1 MTILTVTP
9 ESDASEKLLVTQD
22 ADRIAET
29 LSGIGVVFERWNAGV
44 ALNDGADQATV
55 LEAYAKDVRRL
66 SEAHGYQS
74 VDVVRMKPDHP
85 ERAAMRAKF
94 LAEHIHED
102 DEVRFF
108 VEGQG
113 AFYLRVGGKVYQ
125 TVCAAGD
132 LISVPKNTT
141 HWFDAG
147 ERPLFCAIRL
157 FTMPEGWVAKF
168 TGDPIATRFPSWEN
182 PLTRVAA

>member
-1 MTILTVTP
+1 MSELTITP
-9 ESDASEKLLVTQD
+9 DAKPDEKLVVTTD
-22 ADRIAET
+22 PARIAEE
-29 LSGIGVVFERWNAGV
+29 LAKIGVVFERWNASIP
-44 ALNDGADQATV
+44 LGADAGQDAV
-55 LEAYAKDVRRL
+55 LEAYKADVARL
-66 SEAHGYQS
+66 TAAHGYQS

-85 ERAAMRAKF
+85 DRAAMRAKF

-113 AFYLRVGGKVYQ
+113 AFYLRVGGKVYR
-125 TVCAAGD
+125 TVCEAGD

-147 ERPLFCAIRL
+147 DRPHFCAIRL
-157 FTMPEGWVAKF
+157 FTTPDGWVAKF
-168 TGDPIATRFPSWEN
+168 TGDEIAKQFPEFVN
-182 PLTRVAA
+182 PLTAAA

>member
-1 MTILTVTP
+1 MSELTVTP
-9 ESDASEKLLVTQD
+9 DSEPGRIIVRTSDHRQ
-22 ADRIAET
+22 IAAE
-29 LSGIGVVFERWNAGV
+29 LAGIGVVFERWDASKV
-44 ALNDGADQATV
+44 LPADADQAAV
-55 LEAYAKDVRRL
+55 LDAYAGDVGRL
-66 SEAHGYQS
+66 ASAHGYKS

-85 ERAAMRAKF
+85 DRAAMRAKF

-113 AFYLRVGGKVYQ
+113 AFYLRAGGKVYR
-125 TVCAAGD
+125 TVCCAGD

-147 ERPLFCAIRL
+147 DRPHFCAIRL
-157 FTMPEGWVAKF
+157 FTTPDGWVAKF
-168 TGDPIATRFPSWEN
+168 TGDRIAESFPEFVN
-182 PLTRVAA
+182 PETPKAA

>member
-1 MTILTVTP
+1 MSELTVTP
-9 ESDASEKLLVTQD
+9 DTDPNRIIVRTADAKQ
-22 ADRIAET
+22 IAAE
-29 LSGIGVVFERWNAGV
+29 LAKIGVSFERWNASKV
-44 ALNDGADQATV
+44 LADDAGQAEV
-55 LEAYAKDVRRL
+55 LDAYSADVSRL
-66 SEAHGYQS
+66 AREQGYQS

-85 ERAAMRAKF
+85 ERAALRAKF

-113 AFYLRVGGKVYQ
+113 AFYLRVGGKVYR
-125 TVCAAGD
+125 TVCCAGD

-147 ERPLFCAIRL
+147 DRPHFCAIRM
-157 FTMPEGWVAKF
+157 FTTPDGWVAKF
-168 TGDPIATRFPSWEN
+168 TGDKIAESFPEFVNPETR
-182 PLTRVAA
+182 AAA

>member
-1 MTILTVTP
+1 MSELVITP
-9 ESDASEKLLVTQD
+9 DSAPTERLVVATD
-22 ADRIAET
+22 VDRIADE
-29 LSGIGVVFERWNAGV
+29 LAKIGVVFERWNASV
-44 ALNDGADQATV
+44 RLSDGADQAAV
-55 LEAYAKDVRRL
+55 LEAYRKDVDRL
-66 SEAHGYQS
+66 AAAHGYQS

-85 ERAAMRAKF
+85 DRAAMRAKF

-113 AFYLRVGGKVYQ
+113 AFYLRVDGKVYR

-147 ERPLFCAIRL
+147 DKPLFCAIRM
-157 FTMPEGWVAKF
+157 FTTPDGWVAKF
-168 TGDPIATRFPSWEN
+168 TGDEIATRFPEFVN
-182 PLTRVAA
+182 PLTLAA

>member
-1 MTILTVTP
+1 MSELIITPDHDPRDRLVVTG
-9 ESDASEKLLVTQD
+9 DV
-22 ADRIAET
+22 DRIADE
-29 LSGIGVVFERWNAGV
+29 LSKIGVVFERWNADV
-44 ALNDGADQATV
+44 QLNEGADQAAV
-55 LEAYAKDVRRL
+55 LEAYKRDVSRL
-66 SEAHGYQS
+66 SDAHGYQS

-85 ERAAMRAKF
+85 DKAAMRAKF

-113 AFYLRVGGKVYQ
+113 AFYLRVGGKVYR

-132 LISVPKNTT
+132 LISVPKDTT

-147 ERPLFCAIRL
+147 DKPLFCAIRL
-157 FTMPEGWVAKF
+157 FTTPDGWVAKF
-168 TGDPIATRFPSWEN
+168 TGDKIAESFPEFVN
-182 PLTRVAA
+182 PLTQQAA

>member
-1 MTILTVTP
+1 MSELIITP
-9 ESDASEKLLVTQD
+9 DSAPSERLVTATD
-22 ADRIAET
+22 ADRIAEE
-29 LSGIGVVFERWNAGV
+29 LAKIGVVFERWNASV
-44 ALNDGADQATV
+44 PLSAGADQAAV
-55 LEAYAKDVRRL
+55 LEAYKADVERL
-66 SEAHGYQS
+66 TKAHGYQS
-74 VDVVRMKPDHP
+74 VDVARMRPDHP
-85 ERAAMRAKF
+85 DRAAMRARF

-113 AFYLRVGGKVYQ
+113 AFYLRVGGKVYR

-147 ERPLFCAIRL
+147 EKPLFCAIRL
-157 FTMPEGWVAKF
+157 FTTPDGWVAKF
-168 TGDPIATRFPSWEN
+168 TGDEIAKSFPEFVN
-182 PLTRVAA
+182 PETLAA

>member
-1 MTILTVTP
+1 MSELIITP
-9 ESDASEKLLVTQD
+9 ESDANDRLVVATD
-22 ADRIAET
+22 HDRIADE
-29 LSGIGVVFERWNAGV
+29 LAKLGVVFERWNAGV
-44 ALNDGADQATV
+44 KLADNADQAAV
-55 LEAYAKDVRRL
+55 LEAYRKDVDRL
-66 SEAHGYQS
+66 AQAHGYQS

-85 ERAAMRAKF
+85 DRAAMRAKF

-113 AFYLRVGGKVYQ
+113 AFYLRTGGKVYRV
-125 TVCAAGD
+125 VCGAGD

-147 ERPLFCAIRL
+147 DKPLFCAIRM
-157 FTMPEGWVAKF
+157 FTTPDGWVARF
-168 TGDPIATRFPSWEN
+168 TGDKIADRFPEFVN
-182 PLTRVAA
+182 PLTQAA

>member
-1 MTILTVTP
+1 MSELTISP
-9 ESDASEKLLVTQD
+9 DANPGEKLVVTTD
-22 ADRIAET
+22 PARIAAE
-29 LSGIGVVFERWNAGV
+29 LAKIGVVFERWEAGV
-44 ALNDGADQATV
+44 QLGSDAGQDAV
-55 LEAYAKDVRRL
+55 LEAYKADVARL
-66 SEAHGYQS
+66 TAAHGYQS

-85 ERAAMRAKF
+85 DRAAMRAKF

-113 AFYLRVGGKVYQ
+113 AFYLRVGGMVYR
-125 TVCAAGD
+125 TVCEAGD

-147 ERPLFCAIRL
+147 DRPHFCAIRL
-157 FTMPEGWVAKF
+157 FTTPDGWVAKF
-168 TGDPIATRFPSWEN
+168 TGDEIAKQFPEFVN
-182 PLTRVAA
+182 PLTAAA

>member
-1 MTILTVTP
+1 MSELIVTP
-9 ESDASEKLLVTQD
+9 DTNPKERLVVATD
-22 ADRIAET
+22 VDRIAEE
-29 LSGIGVVFERWNAGV
+29 LAKIGVVFERWNAAVPLGP
-44 ALNDGADQATV
+44 GADQAAV
-55 LEAYAKDVRRL
+55 LEAYKDDVARL
-66 SEAHGYQS
+66 SQAHGYQS

-85 ERAAMRAKF
+85 DRAAMRAKF

-113 AFYLRVGGKVYQ
+113 AFYLRAGGKVYR
-125 TVCAAGD
+125 TVCGAGD

-147 ERPLFCAIRL
+147 DKPLFCAIRL
-157 FTMPEGWVAKF
+157 FTTPDGWVARF
-168 TGDPIATRFPSWEN
+168 TGDPIAQSFPEFINPDTRD
-182 PLTRVAA
+182 AA

>member
-1 MTILTVTP
+1 MSELIITP
-9 ESDASEKLLVTQD
+9 DSNPRERLVVATD
-22 ADRIAET
+22 ADRIAEE
-29 LSGIGVVFERWNAGV
+29 LSKIGVVFERWNAGV
-44 ALNDGADQATV
+44 QLNAGADQAAV
-55 LEAYAKDVRRL
+55 LEAYKADVERL
-66 SEAHGYQS
+66 SNAHGYQS

-85 ERAAMRAKF
+85 DRAAMRAKF

-113 AFYLRVGGKVYQ
+113 AFYLRVGGKVYR

-147 ERPLFCAIRL
+147 DKPLFCAIRL
-157 FTMPEGWVAKF
+157 FTTPDGWVAKF
-168 TGDPIATRFPSWEN
+168 TGDEIARSFPEFVN
-182 PLTRVAA
+182 PDTLAA

>member
-1 MTILTVTP
+1 MSELTVTP
-9 ESDASEKLLVTQD
+9 DNQPSRVLVKTSDHAE
-22 ADRIAET
+22 IAAE
-29 LSGIGVVFERWNAGV
+29 LAKVGVAFERWNASKK
-44 ALNDGADQATV
+44 LADDAGQAEV
-55 LEAYAKDVRRL
+55 LDAYEADVSRL
-66 SEAHGYQS
+66 AREHGYQS

-85 ERAAMRAKF
+85 DRAAMRAKF

-113 AFYLRVGGKVYQ
+113 AFYLRIGGKVYR
-125 TVCAAGD
+125 TVCCAGD

-147 ERPLFCAIRL
+147 ERPHFCAIRM
-157 FTMPEGWVAKF
+157 FTTADGWVAKF
-168 TGDPIATRFPSWEN
+168 TGDTIAESFPQFEN
-182 PLTRVAA
+182 PETREAA

>member
-1 MTILTVTP
+1 
-9 ESDASEKLLVTQD
+9 
-22 ADRIAET
+22 
-29 LSGIGVVFERWNAGV
+29 
-44 ALNDGADQATV
+44 
-55 LEAYAKDVRRL
+55 
-66 SEAHGYQS
+66 
-74 VDVVRMKPDHP
+74 
-85 ERAAMRAKF
+85 MRAKF

-113 AFYLRVGGKVYQ
+113 AFYLRVGGKVYR

-147 ERPLFCAIRL
+147 DKPFFCAIRL
-157 FTMPEGWVAKF
+157 FTTPDGWVAKF
-168 TGDPIATRFPSWEN
+168 TGDEIAKSFPEFVN
-182 PLTRVAA
+182 PDTLAA

>member
-1 MTILTVTP
+1 MSELIITP
-9 ESDASEKLLVTQD
+9 DTAPTEKLVVATD
-22 ADRIAET
+22 ADRIADE
-29 LSGIGVVFERWNAGV
+29 LSKIGVVFERWNAGV
-44 ALNDGADQATV
+44 TLSDGADQAAI
-55 LEAYAKDVRRL
+55 LEAYKADIDRL
-66 SEAHGYQS
+66 NAMHGYQS

-85 ERAAMRAKF
+85 ERAQMRAKF
-94 LAEHIHED
+94 LSEHIHED

-113 AFYLRVGGKVYQ
+113 AFYLRVDGKVYR

-147 ERPLFCAIRL
+147 ERPLFGVIRM
-157 FTMPEGWVAKF
+157 FTTPDGWVAKF
-168 TGDPIATRFPSWEN
+168 TGDKIAESFPEFVN
-182 PLTRVAA
+182 PLTRDAA

>member
-1 MTILTVTP
+1 MSELIITP
-9 ESDASEKLLVTQD
+9 DTDPRDHLVVARD
-22 ADRIAET
+22 VDRIADE
-29 LSGIGVVFERWNAGV
+29 LAKIGVVFERWNASV
-44 ALNDGADQATV
+44 PLSAGADQAAV
-55 LEAYAKDVRRL
+55 LEAYRADVERL
-66 SEAHGYQS
+66 TNDHGYQS

-113 AFYLRVGGKVYQ
+113 AFYLRTGGKVYR
-125 TVCAAGD
+125 TVCGAGD

-147 ERPLFCAIRL
+147 DRPLFCAIRL
-157 FTMPEGWVAKF
+157 FTTPEGWVAKF
-168 TGDPIATRFPSWEN
+168 TGDEIARRFPEFVN
-182 PLTRVAA
+182 PETLAA